1 MSICIVTFSFRR
13 LGQVK
18 TIKLKA
24 DVNNKPKLT
33 DSEISDLFQP
43 ADIPSQPEQPVVST
57 LAMQLEEDGIS
68 IDSLFSEYARF
79 NGEYHEGQDI
89 RHFTVFLT
97 MLWVSNSITDIIINK
112 HVTVIHEHII
122 GMSWLVYFVSVSPL
136 FVLTLS
142 NSL

>member
-79 NGEYHEGQDI
+79 NGE
-89 RHFTVFLT
+89 
-97 MLWVSNSITDIIINK
+97 
-112 HVTVIHEHII
+112 VTAS
-122 GMSWLVYFVSVSPL
+122 MSHCCCA
-136 FVLTLS
+136 
-142 NSL
+142 